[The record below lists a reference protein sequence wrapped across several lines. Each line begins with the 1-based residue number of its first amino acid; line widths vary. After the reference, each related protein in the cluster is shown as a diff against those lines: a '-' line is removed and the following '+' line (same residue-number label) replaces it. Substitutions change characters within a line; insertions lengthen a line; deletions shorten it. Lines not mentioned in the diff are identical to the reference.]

1 LFRKMLPWVIIVL
14 VSITLIIGAAFFMF
28 QYMKDDSDSADP
40 NKQAKDS
47 VEKVEPKKL
56 SADEIV
62 ELTVSMDDIVTN
74 LANRDHVVK
83 VSFTFQLDKVKSK
96 EEFEKIKEITVR
108 PIIIRTLADIQPD
121 ELSGA
126 QGMDNLTSK
135 LMNLISPILSE
146 GKLTRIDITNFIISE
161 V

>member
-28 QYMKDDSDSADP
+28 QYMKDDQSAADP
-40 NKQAKDS
+40 NKEAKDS
-47 VEKVEPKKL
+47 VEQVEPKKL
-56 SADEIV
+56 SADEVV
-62 ELTVSMDDIVTN
+62 ELTVNMDDIITN
-74 LANRDHVVK
+74 LNDRDYVVK
-83 VSFTFQLDKVKSK
+83 VSFAFQLENVKSK

-108 PIIIRTLADIQPD
+108 PIIIRSLADIGPD

-126 QGMDNLTSK
+126 KGMDDLTSK
-135 LMNLISPILSE
+135 LMNLINPVLNE
-146 GKLTRIDITNFIISE
+146 GKLTKIDITNFIISE